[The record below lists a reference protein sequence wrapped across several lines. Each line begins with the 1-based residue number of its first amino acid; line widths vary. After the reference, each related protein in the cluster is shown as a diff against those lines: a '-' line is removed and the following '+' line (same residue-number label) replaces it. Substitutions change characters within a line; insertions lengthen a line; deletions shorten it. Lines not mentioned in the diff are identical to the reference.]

1 MAPTYTWAL
10 KGENRLRKM
19 AFKGGSLVSN
29 IIQKA
34 STFDERVL
42 EDKIQNLSKK
52 SSQLK
57 GEIYDLVKRQY
68 AEFDSYVNSTLSLE
82 QRVQEVTSEYHR
94 LTTRIE
100 QELSVRIAQSSDKR
114 QEIES
119 KLDETRSRVEFVQ
132 GLVSVYQG
140 LEKSRSDLQA
150 EKFVSSAQLLNRAS
164 ESLAT
169 IGKSGCEAKVY
180 RSLKSELA
188 QVTSELSL
196 RLQEE
201 WRKFLQWGPRVLPEN
216 PSIDV
221 LQSIELRLVHSS
233 AQSASQLDEVIIAM
247 RSLVASRVWE
257 QKVDAFGRKL
267 LKVIIGPLIVNNQ
280 ELKASGVPEK
290 GAIVLK
296 LVKIDGTSPSVN
308 ESISRMFNSLVL
320 VFTVVQQVVP
330 EVHKKTWMPGVGG
343 VVQEEMAELI
353 IAHCLSNSIPKTFD
367 ELQNYSAVEAKVK
380 EFESKMVAFGLVN
393 EESFHRLSD
402 YTKNVNVHFAAQIGQ
417 DLLEKARDILM
428 KPIHNTVM
436 SSADVDPLTKL
447 VALSIGDS
455 SSSGDAPSIEGPKL
469 TTTGKEDE
477 LSRFTFQFPSCAIS
491 QSVQEYIQL
500 LYNTLKECS
509 EASSPSM
516 AVQLYCSARSMVDL
530 FCAVLPTYHSST
542 IAELP
547 RVAAIQHNNCMY
559 LAHHLITL
567 GHQFHAH
574 LPSPLNSEVTTFID
588 QVPIVRQL
596 GEDCFLAEMRKQ
608 RDCILE
614 CLKLFG
620 RLNSVAKDARSQ
632 LVRKG
637 VQQALLHVKKLSK
650 VYGEV
655 LPREIHHK
663 AVGALMNVLIGEM
676 IRGVL
681 ALEDIATDDGKE
693 LHLILKLIVERAP
706 LSLSFTNE
714 EEISTY
720 CSDWERLKGLA
731 VVMDASLQDI
741 VDSWSSG
748 KGSLAQQFTAVELR
762 GLVKAIFRNTERRAA
777 ALAKITV

>member
-1 MAPTYTWAL
+1 
-10 KGENRLRKM
+10 M

-34 STFDERVL
+34 STLDERVL
-42 EDKIQNLSKK
+42 EDKIQNLSKD

-82 QRVQEVTSEYHR
+82 QRVHEVTSEYRR

-119 KLDETRSRVEFVQ
+119 KLKETCSRVEFVQ

-140 LEKSRSDLQA
+140 LEKSRSHLQA
-150 EKFVSSAQLLNRAS
+150 EKFISSAQLLNRAS
-164 ESLAT
+164 ESLAR

-180 RSLKSELA
+180 QSLKSELA
-188 QVTSELSL
+188 QVTSELNL
-196 RLQEE
+196 KLQEE
-201 WRKFLQWGPRVLPEN
+201 WRKFLQWSPRVLPEN

-221 LQSIELRLVHSS
+221 LQSVELRVVRSS
-233 AQSASQLDEVIIAM
+233 VQSASQLDEVIVAM

-257 QKVDAFGRKL
+257 QKVDDFGRKL
-267 LKVIIGPLIVNNQ
+267 LKVIIGPLIVNSQ
-280 ELKASGVPEK
+280 ELKASGAPEK
-290 GAIVLK
+290 GSIVVK
-296 LVKIDGTSPSVN
+296 LVKVDGTPSV
-308 ESISRMFNSLVL
+308 EKSISRMFNSLVL
-320 VFTVVQQVVP
+320 VFTVVQQAVP
-330 EVHKKTWMPGVGG
+330 ETHRKTWMPGIGG

-367 ELQNYSAVEAKVK
+367 ELQNYSEVEAKVK
-380 EFESKMVAFGLVN
+380 EFESKMVAFGLVD

-402 YTKNVNVHFAAQIGQ
+402 YTKNVSVHFAAQIGQ
-417 DLLEKARDILM
+417 DLLEKARNILM
-428 KPIHNTVM
+428 KPIHNMVL
-436 SSADVDPLTKL
+436 SSADVDPLKKL
-447 VALSIGDS
+447 ATLSIGDS
-455 SSSGDAPSIEGPKL
+455 SSGGDTPAIEGPKL
-469 TTTGKEDE
+469 TSTGKEDE
-477 LSRFTFQFPSCAIS
+477 LSQLTFRFPSCAIS

-542 IAELP
+542 ITELP

-567 GHQFHAH
+567 GHQYHAH
-574 LPSPLNSEVTTFID
+574 LPSPLNSEVATFID

-620 RLNSVAKDARSQ
+620 SLDNVAQDARSQ
-632 LVRKG
+632 LVRRG

-650 VYGEV
+650 VYVEV
-655 LPREIHHK
+655 LPKDIHHK
-663 AVGALMNVLIGEM
+663 AVGALMNILIGEM

-693 LHLILKLIVERAP
+693 LHLILKLIVETAP
-706 LSLSFTNE
+706 SSLSFTNE
-714 EEISTY
+714 EEIPTY
-720 CSDWERLKGLA
+720 CSDGERLKGLA
-731 VVMDASLQDI
+731 MVMDASMQDI
-741 VDSWSSG
+741 VGSWSSG
-748 KGSLAQQFTAVELR
+748 KGSLAHQFTAVELR

>member
-1 MAPTYTWAL
+1 
-10 KGENRLRKM
+10 M

-34 STFDERVL
+34 STLDERVL
-42 EDKIQNLSKK
+42 EDNIQKLSKK

-57 GEIYDLVKRQY
+57 GEIYDVVKRQY
-68 AEFDSYVNSTLSLE
+68 AEFDSYVNSTVSLE
-82 QRVQEVTSEYHR
+82 QRVQEVTSEYRR

-100 QELSVRIAQSSDKR
+100 QELSTRIAQSSDKR

-119 KLDETRSRVEFVQ
+119 KLEETRSRVEFVQ
-132 GLVSVYQG
+132 GLVAVYQG

-164 ESLAT
+164 ESLAA

-180 RSLKSELA
+180 RLLKSELA

-196 RLQEE
+196 RLHEE
-201 WRKFLQWGPRVLPEN
+201 WRKYLQWSPKILPEN
-216 PSIDV
+216 PSIDA
-221 LQSIELRLVHSS
+221 LQSVELRVVRPSV
-233 AQSASQLDEVIIAM
+233 QKSASQLDEVIVAM
-247 RSLVASRVWE
+247 RSLIASHTWE

-267 LKVIIGPLIVNNQ
+267 LKVIVGPLIVNSR
-280 ELKASGVPEK
+280 EMKASGAQEK

-296 LVKIDGTSPSVN
+296 LVKIDGTLSLQD
-308 ESISRMFNSLVL
+308 SISRMFNSLVL
-320 VFTVVQQVVP
+320 VFTVVQQIVP
-330 EVHKKTWMPGVGG
+330 EAHRKTWMPGVGG

-353 IAHCLSNSIPKTFD
+353 IAHSLSNSIPKTFD
-367 ELQNYSAVEAKVK
+367 ELQNYSEVEAKVK
-380 EFESKMVAFGLVN
+380 EFESKMVTFGLVD
-393 EESFHRLSD
+393 EDSFHRLSD

-417 DLLEKARDILM
+417 DLLEKARNILM

-436 SSADVDPLTKL
+436 LSTDTDPLEKL
-447 VALSIGDS
+447 AALSIGD

-469 TTTGKEDE
+469 TSTGKEDE
-477 LSRFTFQFPSCAIS
+477 LSQLTFRFPLCAIS

-516 AVQLYCSARSMVDL
+516 AVQLYCSVRSMVDL

-596 GEDCFLAEMRKQ
+596 GEDCFLTEMRKQ

-620 RLNSVAKDARSQ
+620 SLDSVAKDARSQ

-637 VQQALLHVKKLSK
+637 VQQALLHIKKLSK
-650 VYGEV
+650 VYAEV

-681 ALEDIATDDGKE
+681 ALEDIATDNGKE

-714 EEISTY
+714 EEIPIY

-741 VDSWSSG
+741 VDEWSSS

-762 GLVKAIFRNTERRAA
+762 GLIKAIFRNTERRAT

>member
-1 MAPTYTWAL
+1 M
-10 KGENRLRKM
+10 
-19 AFKGGSLVSN
+19 
-29 IIQKA
+29 
-34 STFDERVL
+34 
-42 EDKIQNLSKK
+42 
-52 SSQLK
+52 
-57 GEIYDLVKRQY
+57 
-68 AEFDSYVNSTLSLE
+68 
-82 QRVQEVTSEYHR
+82 
-94 LTTRIE
+94 
-100 QELSVRIAQSSDKR
+100 
-114 QEIES
+114 
-119 KLDETRSRVEFVQ
+119 
-132 GLVSVYQG
+132 
-140 LEKSRSDLQA
+140 
-150 EKFVSSAQLLNRAS
+150 
-164 ESLAT
+164 
-169 IGKSGCEAKVY
+169 
-180 RSLKSELA
+180 
-188 QVTSELSL
+188 
-196 RLQEE
+196 
-201 WRKFLQWGPRVLPEN
+201 PEN
-216 PSIDV
+216 PTIDA
-221 LQSIELRLVHSS
+221 LQSVELRVVNPSVQKS
-233 AQSASQLDEVIIAM
+233 VSQLDEVIIAM
-247 RSLVASRVWE
+247 RLLVASRTWE
-257 QKVDAFGRKL
+257 EKVNAFGRKL
-267 LKVIIGPLIVNNQ
+267 LKVVIGPLIVHSH
-280 ELKASGVPEK
+280 ELKASGTPEK
-290 GAIVLK
+290 GTIVLK
-296 LVKIDGTSPSVN
+296 LVKVDGTPPSLQ
-308 ESISRMFNSLVL
+308 ESVSRMFNSLVL

-330 EVHKKTWMPGVGG
+330 EAHRKTWMPGVGG
-343 VVQEEMAELI
+343 VVQEEMTELI

-367 ELQNYSAVEAKVK
+367 ELQNYGEVEAKVK
-380 EFESKMVAFGLVN
+380 EFESKMVAFGLVDQ
-393 EESFHRLSD
+393 ESFHRLSD

-417 DLLEKARDILM
+417 DLLEKARNILL

-436 SSADVDPLTKL
+436 SSTDTDPLEKL
-447 VALSIGDS
+447 AALSIGDS
-455 SSSGDAPSIEGPKL
+455 SSSNSGDAPFIEGPKL
-469 TTTGKEDE
+469 SSSGKEDE
-477 LSRFTFQFPSCAIS
+477 LSQFTFRFPSCAIS

-516 AVQLYCSARSMVDL
+516 AVQLYCSARGMVDL

-542 IAELP
+542 ITDLP

-574 LPSPLNSEVTTFID
+574 LLAPLNSEVTTFID

-614 CLKLFG
+614 CLKLFSS
-620 RLNSVAKDARSQ
+620 LDSVAKDARSQ

-650 VYGEV
+650 VYAEV
-655 LPREIHHK
+655 LPTEIHHK

-714 EEISTY
+714 EEIPTY

-731 VVMDASLQDI
+731 MVMDASLQDI

-762 GLVKAIFRNTERRAA
+762 GLIKAIFRNTERRAA

>member
-1 MAPTYTWAL
+1 
-10 KGENRLRKM
+10 M

-29 IIQKA
+29 IVQKA
-34 STFDERVL
+34 STLDERVL
-42 EDKIQNLSKK
+42 EDNIQKLAKK

-68 AEFDSYVNSTLSLE
+68 AEFDSYVNSTASLE
-82 QRVQEVTSEYHR
+82 QRIQEITSEYRR

-100 QELSVRIAQSSDKR
+100 QELSTRIAQSSDKR
-114 QEIES
+114 QEIEA
-119 KLDETRSRVEFVQ
+119 KLEETHSRVEFVQ
-132 GLVSVYQG
+132 GLVLVYQG

-150 EKFVSSAQLLNRAS
+150 EKFVSSAQLINRAS
-164 ESLAT
+164 ESLAA

-188 QVTSELSL
+188 QVTSELNL

-201 WRKFLQWGPRVLPEN
+201 WRKFLQWSPKVLPDN
-216 PSIDV
+216 PSIDA
-221 LQSIELRLVHSS
+221 LQSVELRVVHPTV
-233 AQSASQLDEVIIAM
+233 QSAAQLDEVIIAM
-247 RSLVASRVWE
+247 RSLVASRIWE

-267 LKVIIGPLIVNNQ
+267 LKVIISPLIVNSR
-280 ELKASGVPEK
+280 ELKASGVHEK
-290 GAIVLK
+290 GAVVLK
-296 LVKIDGTSPSVN
+296 LVKADDIPSLQD
-308 ESISRMFNSLVL
+308 SISHMFNSLVL
-320 VFTVVQQVVP
+320 VFTVVQQIVP
-330 EVHKKTWMPGVGG
+330 ETHRKTWMPGVGS

-353 IAHCLSNSIPKTFD
+353 IAHSLSNSIPKSFD
-367 ELQNYSAVEAKVK
+367 ELQDYSEVETKVK
-380 EFESKMVAFGLVN
+380 EFESKMVEFGLAD
-393 EESFHRLSD
+393 EGSFHRLTD

-417 DLLEKARDILM
+417 DLLEKARNILM
-428 KPIHNTVM
+428 KPIHNAVM
-436 SSADVDPLTKL
+436 LSTDTDPLEKL
-447 VALSIGDS
+447 AALSIGDS
-455 SSSGDAPSIEGPKL
+455 SSGEAPSIEGPKL
-469 TTTGKEDE
+469 TSTGKEDE
-477 LSRFTFQFPSCAIS
+477 LSQLTFRFPSCAIS
-491 QSVQEYIQL
+491 QSVQEYLQL

-542 IAELP
+542 ITELP

-559 LAHHLITL
+559 LSHHLITL
-567 GHQFHAH
+567 GHQFYAH
-574 LPSPLNSEVTTFID
+574 LPAPLNSEVTTFID

-620 RLNSVAKDARSQ
+620 SLDNVAKDTHSQ

-655 LPREIHHK
+655 LPSEIHHK

-706 LSLSFTNE
+706 SSLSFTNE
-714 EEISTY
+714 EEIPTY

-741 VDSWSSG
+741 IDSWSSG
-748 KGSLAQQFTAVELR
+748 KDSLSQQFTAVELR
-762 GLVKAIFRNTERRAA
+762 GLIKAIFRNTERRAA

>member
-1 MAPTYTWAL
+1 MRAL
-10 KGENRLRKM
+10 KGELLEKM

-82 QRVQEVTSEYHR
+82 QRVQEVTSEYRR

-119 KLDETRSRVEFVQ
+119 KLEETRSRVEFVQ

-188 QVTSELSL
+188 QVTSELNL

-216 PSIDV
+216 PSINV
-221 LQSIELRLVHSS
+221 LQSVELRVVHSS
-233 AQSASQLDEVIIAM
+233 AQSASQLDEVIVAM

-267 LKVIIGPLIVNNQ
+267 LKVIIGPLIVNSR

-296 LVKIDGTSPSVN
+296 LVKIDGTPPSVN
-308 ESISRMFNSLVL
+308 ESISHMFNSLVL

-330 EVHKKTWMPGVGG
+330 EVHRKTWMPGVGG

-367 ELQNYSAVEAKVK
+367 ELQNYSEVEAKVK
-380 EFESKMVAFGLVN
+380 EFESKMVAFGLVD

-417 DLLEKARDILM
+417 DLLEKARNILM

-447 VALSIGDS
+447 AALSIGDS

-469 TTTGKEDE
+469 TSTGKEDE
-477 LSRFTFQFPSCAIS
+477 LSRFTFQFPPCAIS

-530 FCAVLPTYHSST
+530 FCAVLPTFHSST
-542 IAELP
+542 ITELP

-574 LPSPLNSEVTTFID
+574 LPAPLNSEVTTFID

-620 RLNSVAKDARSQ
+620 GLDSVAKDVRSQ

-637 VQQALLHVKKLSK
+637 VQQALLHIKKLSK

-663 AVGALMNVLIGEM
+663 AVGALMNVLIGEI

-693 LHLILKLIVERAP
+693 LHLILKLIIERAP

-714 EEISTY
+714 EEIPTY

-762 GLVKAIFRNTERRAA
+762 GLIKAIFRNTERRAA

>member
-1 MAPTYTWAL
+1 
-10 KGENRLRKM
+10 M

-34 STFDERVL
+34 STLDERVL

-82 QRVQEVTSEYHR
+82 QRVHEVTSEYRR

-119 KLDETRSRVEFVQ
+119 KLVETRSHVEFVQ

-164 ESLAT
+164 ESLAR

-188 QVTSELSL
+188 QVTSELNL

-201 WRKFLQWGPRVLPEN
+201 WRKFLQWSPRVLPEN

-221 LQSIELRLVHSS
+221 LQSVELRVVHSS
-233 AQSASQLDEVIIAM
+233 VQSASQLDEVIVAM

-267 LKVIIGPLIVNNQ
+267 LKVIIGPLIVNSR
-280 ELKASGVPEK
+280 ELKASGAPEK
-290 GAIVLK
+290 GSTVVK
-296 LVKIDGTSPSVN
+296 LVKVNGTPSVE

-330 EVHKKTWMPGVGG
+330 ETHRKTWMPGIGG

-367 ELQNYSAVEAKVK
+367 ELQNYSEVEAKVK
-380 EFESKMVAFGLVN
+380 EFESKIVAFGLVD

-417 DLLEKARDILM
+417 DLLEKARNILM
-428 KPIHNTVM
+428 KPIHNTVL
-436 SSADVDPLTKL
+436 SSADVDPLKKL
-447 VALSIGDS
+447 ATLSIGDS
-455 SSSGDAPSIEGPKL
+455 SSSGDTPAIEGPKL
-469 TTTGKEDE
+469 TSTGKEDE
-477 LSRFTFQFPSCAIS
+477 LSQLTFRFPSCAIS

-500 LYNTLKECS
+500 LYNTLNECS

-542 IAELP
+542 ITELP

-608 RDCILE
+608 QDCILE

-620 RLNSVAKDARSQ
+620 SLDNVAQDARSQ
-632 LVRKG
+632 LVRRG
-637 VQQALLHVKKLSK
+637 VQQALLHIKKLSK
-650 VYGEV
+650 VYVEV
-655 LPREIHHK
+655 LPKEIHHK
-663 AVGALMNVLIGEM
+663 AVGALMNVLIAEM

-706 LSLSFTNE
+706 SSLSFTNE
-714 EEISTY
+714 EEIPTY

-731 VVMDASLQDI
+731 MVMDASLQDI